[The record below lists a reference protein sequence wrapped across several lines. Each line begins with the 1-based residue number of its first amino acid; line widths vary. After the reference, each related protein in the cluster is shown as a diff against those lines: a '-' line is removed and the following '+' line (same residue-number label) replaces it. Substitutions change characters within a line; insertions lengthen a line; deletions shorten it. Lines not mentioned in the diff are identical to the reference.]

1 MAAELQTY
9 GDSSIVRSVQK
20 EIEILTPVENLLV
33 KGLKKST
40 AKSMVHSWQDD
51 TLATTASAASNE
63 YKAFAGDTLSVP
75 TLRTNLVEHVNVA
88 GAVTEA
94 QTLVKHESGE
104 NEFSRQVAKKMMEWS
119 NSAEYD
125 LLRSSLVS
133 GVSGTAPRM
142 NGVIRTISTNSTAH
156 TSGTIF
162 SESILVGLLQLT
174 YDNSNGEGATDLL
187 VGSILKRKISGF
199 TAGITRYQ
207 DNGEKISGQ
216 VVQVYES
223 DFGTVKVHLHRFVQ
237 IAADATARIVG
248 MRMDKFYAAYLEG
261 GEAKLTEQGVR
272 STSRDFVINGY
283 LTLENRNERCS
294 MFASGFLKV
303 A

>member
-9 GDSSIVRSVQK
+9 GDSSIVRSVQN

-40 AKSMVHSWQDD
+40 AKSTIHSWQDD
-51 TLATTASAASNE
+51 TLATTASAAATE

-75 TLRTNLVEHVNVA
+75 TLRTNLVEHIYVA

-94 QTLVKHESGE
+94 QSLVKHESGE
-104 NEFSRQVAKKMMEWS
+104 KEYSRQVAKKMLEWS
-119 NSAEYD
+119 NAAEFD

-142 NGVIRTISTNSTAH
+142 NGVIRTITTNSTAH
-156 TSGTIF
+156 TSGTVF
-162 SESILVGLLQLT
+162 TESILVGLLSLT
-174 YDNSNGEGATDLL
+174 WDNSNGEGATDIL
-187 VGSILKRKISGF
+187 VGSILKRRISGF
-199 TAGITRYQ
+199 STGITRYQ
-207 DNGEKISGQ
+207 PNQEKVSGQ
-216 VVQVYES
+216 VVQLYES

-237 IAADATARIVG
+237 LSTDSTARIVG
-248 MRMDKFYAAYLEG
+248 MRMDKFYTAYLDG
-261 GEAKLTEQGVR
+261 GEAKLTKQGVR
-272 STSRDFVINGY
+272 ATSDDFVINGY
-283 LTLENRNERCS
+283 LTLENRNEKCS